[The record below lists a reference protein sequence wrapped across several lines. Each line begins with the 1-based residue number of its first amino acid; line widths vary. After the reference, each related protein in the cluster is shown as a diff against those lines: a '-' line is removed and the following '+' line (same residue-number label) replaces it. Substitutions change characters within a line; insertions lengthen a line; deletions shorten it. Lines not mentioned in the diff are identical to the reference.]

1 MRVVRVRVVIVA
13 DRFGGQLGAP
23 AAAQAIAHGW
33 CRQAPHDDVEAHPLS
48 DGAAGFLDAVTALP
62 GVSTVPVVVDGPGG
76 GEVPAQIALR
86 EGDGA
91 VRTAYLDASHA
102 AGRHLANEAALAR
115 PERLSSAGVGQ
126 LLLAAREQDV
136 GRIVLGVA
144 DLACHDA
151 GLGLLQALGAGEDL
165 TGLPAVVQQWRGTS
179 LVLAVA
185 TQAPLTGFHG
195 ASAALGSEHGVD
207 ALKTQELEG
216 LVGRLTE
223 RVEGVLPSSKDLLT
237 GARRRPER
245 KPGAGAGGG
254 VGYAVQLLGARTAP
268 GAQLLLDEIGLRD
281 RLAGALVVLATARYD
296 GRTVHDGVV
305 AEVATAALD
314 AASPTV
320 VLAEQVLVG
329 RREGMSLGVSGSY
342 GLRAGEDLG
351 DLAARVAR
359 TWSPPSAHDIP
370 PAPRDPA

>member
-1 MRVVRVRVVIVA
+1 MRVVIVA
-13 DRFGGQLGAP
+13 DRFGEQLGAP
-23 AAAQAIAHGW
+23 TVAQAVAEGW

-48 DGAAGFLDAVTALP
+48 DGGAGFLDALTVLL
-62 GVSTVPVVVDGPGG
+62 GVSTVPVVVDGPSG

-86 EGDGA
+86 ESADEAGVG
-91 VRTAYLDASHA
+91 TAYLDSSHA
-102 AGRHLANEAALAR
+102 AGRHLVDEAALAH
-115 PERLSSAGVGQ
+115 PDRLSSAGVGQ

-136 GRIVLGVA
+136 GRIVLGVG

-151 GLGLLQALGAGEDL
+151 GRGLLQALGAGANL
-165 TGLPAVVQQWRGTS
+165 ARLPDVVQEWRGVS
-179 LVLAVA
+179 LVLALA

-195 ASAALGSEHGVD
+195 ASAALGTEHGLE
-207 ALKTQELEG
+207 ATKTQELEG
-216 LVGRLTE
+216 LFGQLTE
-223 RVEGVLPSSKDLLT
+223 RVDRVLPSPKDLLT
-237 GARRRPER
+237 GLRRRPER
-245 KPGAGAGGG
+245 EPGAGTGGG

-268 GAQLLLDEIGLRD
+268 GAQLLLDETGLRH
-281 RLAGALVVLATARYD
+281 RLPGALVVLATARYD

-305 AEVATAALD
+305 AEVATAALE
-314 AASPTV
+314 AAAPTV

-359 TWSPPSAHDIP
+359 TWSPPPRPDIP
-370 PAPRDPA
+370 RAPQHPA